1 VRDERVTRLLD
12 AVLAVTGDIELE
24 RVLRRVVESACA
36 MVGAS
41 YGALGVLAD
50 DGRGLSAFVHTGL
63 DDAAV
68 ARIGRL
74 PEGRGILGVL
84 IAHPEPLRLDD
95 LKDHPAS
102 FGFPPHH
109 PPMHAF
115 LGAPIRVR
123 DEVFG
128 NLYLTE
134 KDGGFTAEDQEMV
147 VGFAAVAG
155 AAIANARLVDDL
167 RRREAWRGAV
177 LEVTTSVLSGEAA
190 DLARGRV
197 AEAARALLE
206 GTGAAIVT
214 RDQCGTQVIA
224 SVGAAPA
231 RGPVPDDTPVSEV
244 LDRGVALNVDR
255 SIIFPGAVVWVPLL
269 ERDEVVAALGVGRPE
284 PFASVD
290 VAQLALFASQASLAL
305 AHDRVSSDLRRL
317 ELIEDRERIGRD
329 LHDTV
334 IQRLFAT
341 GLSLQALVR
350 RVDDRPEVAERLAR
364 AVDDV
369 DATVKEIRSTIF
381 ALQAPPALASVRTDV
396 LRVTDE
402 IATLLVHA
410 PRVRFDGPID
420 TVVPPSVA
428 EHLVPVVRETLTNVA
443 KHAQAQH
450 VEVHIT
456 ASLER
461 LELVVRD
468 DGVGGVRGRDGGFG
482 LSNLRERARSCGG
495 ELVLGQPSD
504 GRGTEVRWAV
514 PLSSA
519 GDGSGDPA

>member
-1 VRDERVTRLLD
+1 MHEERVARLLD
-12 AVLAVTGDIELE
+12 AVIAVTGDIQLDTVLT
-24 RVLRRVVESACA
+24 RVIEAACS
-36 MVGAS
+36 MVQAR

-50 DGRGLSAFVHTGL
+50 DGRGLSSFVTTGL
-63 DDAAV
+63 DDAAI

-102 FGFPPHH
+102 FGFPPEH

-123 DEVFG
+123 EEVFG

-134 KDGGFTAEDQEMV
+134 KEGGGGFTAEDEELV
-147 VGFAAVAG
+147 VGLAAVAG

-167 RRREAWRGAV
+167 HRRDAWRSAV
-177 LEVTTSVLSGEAA
+177 LEVATSVLSGEAP
-190 DLARGRV
+190 DLARDRV
-197 AEAARALLE
+197 TEAARALVG
-206 GTGAAIVT
+206 GTGAAIVANDGDAP
-214 RDQCGTQVIA
+214 RVI
-224 SVGAAPA
+224 STVGDAPPL
-231 RGPVPDDTPVSEV
+231 GPVPAGTPVGEV
-244 LDRGVALNVDR
+244 LTRGRPISFER
-255 SIIFPGAVVWVPLL
+255 SVLFPGAVVWVPLR
-269 ERDEVVAALGVGRPE
+269 ERDEVVAALGVGTPE
-284 PFASVD
+284 PMSLAD
-290 VAQLALFASQASLAL
+290 ADQLALFASQASLAL
-305 AHDRVSSDLRRL
+305 AHDRVSADVRRL

-341 GLSLQALVR
+341 GLGLQALSR
-350 RVDDRPEVAERLAR
+350 RVADRPEVAERLAR

-381 ALQAPPALASVRTDV
+381 ALQAPPNVASVRADV

-402 IATLLVHA
+402 IATMLRNA

-420 TVVPPSVA
+420 TVVPDAVA
-428 EHLVPVVRETLTNVA
+428 DHLVPVLREALTNVA
-443 KHAQAQH
+443 KHADAH
-450 VEVHIT
+450 TVDVVLT
-456 ASLER
+456 ASVDTV
-461 LELVVRD
+461 ELTVRD

-482 LSNLRERARSCGG
+482 LGNLRDRAASCGG
-495 ELVLGQPSD
+495 TLEVDAPPG
-504 GRGTEVRWAV
+504 GGTELRWRV
-514 PLSSA
+514 PLA
-519 GDGSGDPA
+519 PG